1 MAKPATKSASN
12 PQLKKLLIGAGAL
25 VVVVLMIPQSTPT
38 KPGPKKPPPGFAS
51 SKKNNNEV
59 VIKEDYE
66 IRFDS
71 VQDDLRNSF
80 VPILT
85 KKNLSAPA
93 SINGIPSAFANGE
106 ATWIYTGNM
115 TVDGVPNALL
125 ENTASGDGVFLRP
138 GEQWRKLKLVKVN
151 DMSIVLEGP
160 NGAVKTVFFVDPST
174 NNPDSG
180 VSVPGPATLPPV
192 GQPGNQNQFNN
203 QTQPPF
209 GGGGR
214 RFGNMSGPI
223 GPLNALAPDIE
234 ITEPS
239 AQNNR

>member
-1 MAKPATKSASN
+1 M
-12 PQLKKLLIGAGAL
+12 KKLLIGAGVL
-25 VVVVLMIPQSTPT
+25 VVLVLMIPQSEPPKPT
-38 KPGPKKPPPGFAS
+38 GKKPPPGFAS

-59 VIKEDYE
+59 VIEEDYK

-71 VQDDLRNSF
+71 VQDNLRNSF

-85 KKNLSAPA
+85 KKSLNAPT
-93 SINGIPSAFANGE
+93 SINGIPSSFTNGE

-138 GEQWRKLKLVKVN
+138 GEKWRKLRLVKVN
-151 DMSIVLEGP
+151 DLSIVLEGP
-160 NGAVKTVFFVDPST
+160 NGATKTVFFVDPST
-174 NNPDSG
+174 NNPDQG

-214 RFGNMSGPI
+214 RFSNMSGPI
-223 GPLNALAPDIE
+223 GPLNALSPDIE

-239 AQNNR
+239 TQNNR